1 MSGCF
6 GPYEYVSRLTRLSM
20 KFKMADPLPPVT
32 TPPSAAM
39 NAMPVAAIPMQYRT
53 NIALLAMLMALTPSS
68 IAVGHFRSDKLMP
81 GLNSLSIM
89 AVGSKWNR
97 DVRLE
102 HRVTFFLG

>member
-1 MSGCF
+1 MSVVSDCTH
-6 GPYEYVSRLTRLSM
+6 VSRLTRLIM
-20 KFKMADPLPPVT
+20 KFRMADPLPPVA
-32 TPPSAAM
+32 TPTSAVM
-39 NAMPVAAIPMQYRT
+39 NAMLVAAIPMQYKT
-53 NIALLAMLMALTPSS
+53 NIALLAILTALTPSS
-68 IAVGHFRSDKLMP
+68 IAVGHLRSDKLMP